1 MPPVKTHAW
10 AKEFL
15 GERAAAGGNEL
26 AGVAGLF
33 FFCVAGSL
41 GIFCF

>member
-15 GERAAAGGNEL
+15 AESAAAGGNEL
-26 AGVAGLF
+26 AGGAEYYFVQWAVWEISLF
-33 FFCVAGSL
+33 
-41 GIFCF
+41 

>member
-15 GERAAAGGNEL
+15 AERAAAGGNEL
-26 AGVAGLF
+26 AAGAEL
-33 FFCVAGSL
+33 
-41 GIFCF
+41 CFV